1 MSDNRAADKP
11 AHKLSTNFWLLWTG
25 QAISALGSSF
35 TGFALPLLVYN
46 LTGSVIYLAYA
57 TAAHFIPYLLFGLFI
72 GAWSDRTDRKRLMIW
87 TDVGRALGIAS
98 VPLLATLGM
107 LEVWWIFVVL
117 FVNSLFSIAFDA
129 AKFAAVASL
138 VDKDELV
145 TANGRIQASYSTMT
159 ILGPLAAGVLVAV
172 IPIYDLL
179 VIDAMSYVVS
189 TASLVM
195 ITAAFNAPGKP
206 RGTSIRQDVVEGLR
220 YVFGHPVLR
229 NISIMMA
236 LVNFAG
242 TTVYAQRVLYAK
254 EQLSASDSEVAL
266 LAAAGSFGVIVL
278 SLIAGKLR
286 KRLPF
291 SKVALGAL
299 MASGLATIGLAF
311 TTWYWLGLVIWSVFS
326 GLGIM
331 FNINTNSLRQ
341 AIAPNHM
348 LGRVV
353 TIAGVLAWSANPLGA
368 FVGGWLIERTQN
380 VGLVYGGIGVL
391 TVLIPVLFAFGPLG
405 HAERYLPQ
413 NNPDEQPASQ
423 PPPEP
428 EPRQEQIVQVAAEE
442 NEADRP
448 REKVGSGH

>member
-1 MSDNRAADKP
+1 MPDTHVAAAP
-11 AHKLSTNFWLLWTG
+11 EHKLSPDFWKLWIG

-46 LTGSVIYLAYA
+46 LTGSALNLAYA
-57 TAAHFIPYLLFGLFI
+57 TAAHFVPYLLFGLLI
-72 GAWSDRTDRKRLMIW
+72 GAWSDRTDRKRLMVW
-87 TDVGRALGIAS
+87 TDIGRGVLIAT
-98 VPLLATLGM
+98 VPLLATLNM
-107 LEVWWIFVVL
+107 LDVLWIYVVL
-117 FVNSLFSIAFDA
+117 FVNSIFAIAFDA
-129 AKFAAVASL
+129 AKFAAVPSL
-138 VDKDELV
+138 VDKDDLV

-159 ILGPLAAGVLVAV
+159 ILGPLLAGLLVAV
-172 IPIYDLL
+172 MPIYELL
-179 VIDAMSYVVS
+179 VIDALSFVVS
-189 TASLVM
+189 TASLLL
-195 ITAAFNAPGKP
+195 IRGAFNAPGKH
-206 RGTSIRQDVVEGLR
+206 RGTSMRQDVVEGLR

-242 TTVYAQRVLYAK
+242 VTIYSQRVLYAK
-254 EQLSASDSEVAL
+254 EQLGASDPEVAI

-278 SLIAGKLR
+278 SLVAGRLR

-311 TTWYWLGLVIWSVFS
+311 TTYYWLGVALWALFS

-353 TIAGVLAWSANPLGA
+353 TIAGVIAWSANPVGA
-368 FVGGWLIERTQN
+368 FVGGLIIERTQN
-380 VGLVYGGIGVL
+380 NVGLVFAGIGVV
-391 TVLIPVLFAFGPLG
+391 TVIIPVLFAFGPLG
-405 HAERYLPQ
+405 HAEKYLAHDKPQ
-413 NNPDEQPASQ
+413 EQ
-423 PPPEP
+423 PPPP
-428 EPRQEQIVQVAAEE
+428 PQAEQPLEKEQAPPGEIEQ
-442 NEADRP
+442 P
-448 REKVGSGH
+448 REKVGYGR

>member
-46 LTGSVIYLAYA
+46 LTGSAIYLAYA
-57 TAAHFIPYLLFGLFI
+57 TAAHFIPYLMFGLFI

-172 IPIYDLL
+172 MPIYDLL

-189 TASLVM
+189 TVSLIM

-311 TTWYWLGLVIWSVFS
+311 TTWYWLGLLIWSLFS

-423 PPPEP
+423 PPPP
-428 EPRQEQIVQVAAEE
+428 QPQPGPRQEQIEQVDAEE
-442 NEADRP
+442 NEAERP
-448 REKVGSGH
+448 REKVG

>member
-1 MSDNRAADKP
+1 MPDSRAAPKP
-11 AHKLSTNFWLLWTG
+11 EHKLSPDFWKLWTG

-46 LTGSVIYLAYA
+46 LTGSALNLAYA
-57 TAAHFIPYLLFGLFI
+57 TAAHFVPYLLFGLFI
-72 GAWSDRTDRKRLMIW
+72 GAWSDRTDRKRLMIG
-87 TDVGRALGIAS
+87 TDIGRGLLLAT
-98 VPLLATLGM
+98 VPLLAALGM

-117 FVNSLFSIAFDA
+117 FVNSMFTIAFDA

-159 ILGPLAAGVLVAV
+159 ILGPLLAGLLVAV
-172 IPIYDLL
+172 MPLYDLL
-179 VIDAMSYVVS
+179 VIDALSFLVS
-189 TASLVM
+189 TLSLAMIAS
-195 ITAAFNAPGKP
+195 AFNAPGKQ

-220 YVFGHPVLR
+220 YVFAHPVLR

-254 EQLSASDSEVAL
+254 EQLGANDSEVAIM
-266 LAAAGSFGVIVL
+266 AAAGSFGVIVL
-278 SLIAGKLR
+278 SLVAGRLR

-299 MASGLATIGLAF
+299 MASGLATVALAF
-311 TTWYWLGLVIWSVFS
+311 TTWYWLGIAVWAVFS

-348 LGRVV
+348 LGRVM

-368 FVGGWLIERTQN
+368 YVGGVLIERTQN
-380 VGLVYGGIGVL
+380 VGLVFAGIGAITIV
-391 TVLIPVLFAFGPLG
+391 IPVLFAFGPLG
-405 HAERYLPQ
+405 RAEQYLPQ
-413 NNPDEQPASQ
+413 HKPQEQPASGS
-423 PPPEP
+423 EP
-428 EPRQEQIVQVAAEE
+428 QGAQGAQGEDVEEGAE
-442 NEADRP
+442 RP
-448 REKVGSGH
+448 REKVAAAG

>member
-1 MSDNRAADKP
+1 MPDNRPADKP
-11 AHKLSTNFWLLWTG
+11 EHKLSSNFWLLWTG

-35 TGFALPLLVYN
+35 TGFALPLLVYT
-46 LTGSVIYLAYA
+46 LTGSALNLAYA

-87 TDVGRALGIAS
+87 TDVGRALTIAS
-98 VPLLATLGM
+98 VPLLATFGM
-107 LEVWWIFVVL
+107 LDVWWLYVVL
-117 FVNSLFSIAFDA
+117 FINSLFSIAFDA

-138 VDKDELV
+138 VDKDDLV

-159 ILGPLAAGVLVAV
+159 IIGPLLAGVLVAV
-172 IPIYDLL
+172 MPIYDLL
-179 VIDAMSYVVS
+179 VVDALSFAVS

-206 RGTSIRQDVVEGLR
+206 RGTSIRQDVAEGLR

-254 EQLSASDSEVAL
+254 EQLGASDSEVAI

-278 SLIAGKLR
+278 SLVAGKLR

-291 SKVALGAL
+291 SRVALGAL

-311 TTWYWLGLVIWSVFS
+311 TTWYWLGLVIWSLFS

-353 TIAGVLAWSANPLGA
+353 TIAGVLAWSANPVGA
-368 FVGGWLIERTQN
+368 FIGGLLIERTQN
-380 VGLVYGGIGVL
+380 VGLVFAGIGVI
-391 TVLIPVLFAFGPLG
+391 TVIIPVLFAFGPLG
-405 HAERYLPQ
+405 RAEQYLPQ
-413 NNPDEQPASQ
+413 NKPEEQPSSQ
-423 PPPEP
+423 PEQQR
-428 EPRQEQIVQVAAEE
+428 EDVQENSDE
-442 NEADRP
+442 RP
-448 REKVGSGH
+448 REKVAAAR

>member
-46 LTGSVIYLAYA
+46 LTGSAIYLAYA

-107 LEVWWIFVVL
+107 LEVWWIFLVL
-117 FVNSLFSIAFDA
+117 FVNSLFTIAFDA

-189 TASLVM
+189 TVSLVM
-195 ITAAFNAPGKP
+195 ITAAFNAPGKQ

-254 EQLSASDSEVAL
+254 EQLGASDSEVAL

-278 SLIAGKLR
+278 SLLAGKLR

-299 MASGLATIGLAF
+299 MASGLAIIGLAF
-311 TTWYWLGLVIWSVFS
+311 TTWYWLGLVIWSLFS

-413 NNPDEQPASQ
+413 NNPDEYPASQ
-423 PPPEP
+423 PPPQP
-428 EPRQEQIVQVAAEE
+428 GPRQEQIEQVDAEE
-442 NEADRP
+442 NEAERP

>member
-1 MSDNRAADKP
+1 MPDTYAAAKP
-11 AHKLSTNFWLLWTG
+11 EHKLSPDFWKLWIG

-46 LTGSVIYLAYA
+46 LTGSALNLAYA
-57 TAAHFIPYLLFGLFI
+57 TAAHFVPYLLFGLFI
-72 GAWSDRTDRKRLMIW
+72 GAWSDRTDRKLLMIW
-87 TDVGRALGIAS
+87 TDIGRGLAIVS

-107 LEVWWIFVVL
+107 LDVLWIYVVL
-117 FVNSLFSIAFDA
+117 FVNSILTIAFDA
-129 AKFAAVASL
+129 SKFAAVPSL
-138 VDKDELV
+138 VDKDDLV

-159 ILGPLAAGVLVAV
+159 ILGPLLAGLLVAV
-172 IPIYDLL
+172 MPLYDLL
-179 VIDAMSYVVS
+179 VIDALSFAVS
-189 TASLVM
+189 TASLLM
-195 ITAAFNAPGKP
+195 IRSAFNAPGKQ
-206 RGTSIRQDVVEGLR
+206 RGTSIRQDVIEGLR

-242 TTVYAQRVLYAK
+242 TTIYAQRVLYAK
-254 EQLSASDSEVAL
+254 EQLGANDSEVAIM
-266 LAAAGSFGVIVL
+266 AAVGSFGVIVL
-278 SLIAGKLR
+278 SLVAGKLR

-299 MASGLATIGLAF
+299 MVSGLATIGMAF
-311 TTWYWLGLVIWSVFS
+311 TTWFWLAMPIYALFS

-348 LGRVV
+348 LGRVL

-368 FVGGWLIERTQN
+368 YVGGLLIERTQN
-380 VGLVYGGIGVL
+380 VGLVFAGIGVV
-391 TVLIPVLFAFGPLG
+391 TVIIPALFAFGPLG

-413 NNPDEQPASQ
+413 SQPQEQPATQSV
-423 PPPEP
+423 PLE
-428 EPRQEQIVQVAAEE
+428 RQEEVTEESAEL
-442 NEADRP
+442 P
-448 REKVGSGH
+448 REKVTAAGR

>member
-1 MSDNRAADKP
+1 MSSTAAAAP
-11 AHKLSTNFWLLWTG
+11 EHKLSPDFWKLWIG

-46 LTGSVIYLAYA
+46 LTGSALNLAYA
-57 TAAHFIPYLLFGLFI
+57 TAAYFVPYLLFGLFI

-87 TDVGRALGIAS
+87 TDIGRGLMIAT
-98 VPLLATLGM
+98 VPLLASLNM
-107 LEVWWIFVVL
+107 LDVLWIYVVL
-117 FVNSLFSIAFDA
+117 FVSSLFSIAFDA
-129 AKFAAVASL
+129 GKFAAVPSL
-138 VDKDELV
+138 VDKDDLV

-159 ILGPLAAGVLVAV
+159 IIGPLLAGLLVAV
-172 IPIYDLL
+172 MPIYDLL
-179 VIDAMSYVVS
+179 VIDALSFGVS
-189 TASLVM
+189 TASLLM
-195 ITAAFNAPGKP
+195 IRGAFNAPGKQ
-206 RGTSIRQDVVEGLR
+206 RGTSIRQDVMEGLR
-220 YVFGHPVLR
+220 YVFAHPVLR

-254 EQLSASDSEVAL
+254 EQLGASDPEVAI

-278 SLIAGKLR
+278 SLVAGKLR

-299 MASGLATIGLAF
+299 MLSGLATIGLAF
-311 TTWYWLGLVIWSVFS
+311 TTYYWLGVAIWALFS

-353 TIAGVLAWSANPLGA
+353 TIAGVLAWSANPVGA
-368 FVGGWLIERTQN
+368 FAGGLLIERTHN
-380 VGLVYGGIGVL
+380 VGLVFAGIGVI
-391 TVLIPVLFAFGPLG
+391 TVLIPLLFAFGPLG
-405 HAERYLPQ
+405 HAEKYLPQ
-413 NNPDEQPASQ
+413 NKPQEQPASPLRRAEATLRHEALAQ
-423 PPPEP
+423 DT
-428 EPRQEQIVQVAAEE
+428 EQ
-442 NEADRP
+442 P
-448 REKVGSGH
+448 REKVASGR

>member
-1 MSDNRAADKP
+1 MADNHAAP
-11 AHKLSTNFWLLWTG
+11 TPEHKLSTNFWLLWTG

-46 LTGSVIYLAYA
+46 LTGSALNLAYA
-57 TAAHFIPYLLFGLFI
+57 TAAYFIPYLLFGLFI

-87 TDVGRALGIAS
+87 TDIGRALSIAS

-107 LEVWWIFVVL
+107 LDVWWIYVVL
-117 FVNSLFSIAFDA
+117 FVNSTLTIAFDA

-159 ILGPLAAGVLVAV
+159 ILGPLLAGLLVAV
-172 IPIYDLL
+172 MPIYDLL
-179 VIDAMSYVVS
+179 VIDALSFVVS
-189 TASLVM
+189 TASLLL

-206 RGTSIRQDVVEGLR
+206 RGTSIRQDVAEGLR

-254 EQLSASDSEVAL
+254 EQLGATDSQVAIM
-266 LAAAGSFGVIVL
+266 AAAGSFGVIVL
-278 SLIAGKLR
+278 SLVAGKLR

-291 SKVALGAL
+291 STVALGAL
-299 MASGLATIGLAF
+299 MASGLATIGMAF
-311 TTWYWLGLVIWSVFS
+311 TTWYWLAIVIYALFS

-348 LGRVV
+348 LGRVL

-368 FVGGWLIERTQN
+368 YIGALLIERTQN
-380 VGLVYGGIGVL
+380 IGLVFAGIGVV
-391 TVLIPVLFAFGPLG
+391 TVLIPVLFALGPLG
-405 HAERYLPQ
+405 RAEQYLPQ
-413 NNPDEQPASQ
+413 NKPEEQPASPTEQ
-423 PPPEP
+423 RGEV
-428 EPRQEQIVQVAAEE
+428 QEDSAE
-442 NEADRP
+442 RP
-448 REKVGSGH
+448 REKVAAAR

>member
-1 MSDNRAADKP
+1 MPDDLATDKP
-11 AHKLSTNFWLLWTG
+11 EHKLSTNFWLLWTG

-46 LTGSVIYLAYA
+46 LTGSAIYLAYA
-57 TAAHFIPYLLFGLFI
+57 TAAYFVPYLLFGLFI

-87 TDVGRALGIAS
+87 TDIGRALSIAS

-107 LEVWWIFVVL
+107 LEVWWIYVVL
-117 FVNSLFSIAFDA
+117 FLNSLFSIAFDA

-172 IPIYDLL
+172 MPLHDLL
-179 VIDAMSYVVS
+179 VIDALSFVVS
-189 TASLVM
+189 TASLVL
-195 ITAAFNAPGKP
+195 ITAAFNAPGKQ

-254 EQLSASDSEVAL
+254 EQLGASDSEVAV

-278 SLIAGKLR
+278 SLVAGRLR

-291 SKVALGAL
+291 SRVALGAL
-299 MASGLATIGLAF
+299 MARGLATIGLAF
-311 TTWYWLGLVIWSVFS
+311 TTWYWLGLVIWSLFS

-368 FVGGWLIERTQN
+368 FLGGWLIEQTQN
-380 VGLVYGGIGVL
+380 VGLVYAGIGVI

-405 HAERYLPQ
+405 HAEQYLPQ
-413 NNPDEQPASQ
+413 NRPFEQPASQ
-423 PPPEP
+423 STPGPEAP
-428 EPRQEQIVQVAAEE
+428 HEQVEQVATGED
-442 NEADRP
+442 EAKQP
-448 REKVGSGH
+448 REKVGSGR